1 MPRDA
6 EVEAA
11 PSRSRL
17 DCFDGARQ
25 GLAIGYLYGCDADPG
40 EADATHAKKL
50 RATKNCCASLRKPQH
65 RADHGARTRPGEQMI
80 FVAGYVATLVAFVAA
95 DMVWLGIMVD
105 RVYRPAIGDLLS
117 PSVNVA
123 AAAVFYL
130 IFPGGLTIFAVV
142 QAVQNQSAGNA
153 AVLGGLFGF
162 FAYSTYDLTNQATLR
177 NWPTRL
183 TVIDLAWGSVL
194 AAFAATIG
202 YIAASRF

>member
-1 MPRDA
+1 
-6 EVEAA
+6 
-11 PSRSRL
+11 
-17 DCFDGARQ
+17 
-25 GLAIGYLYGCDADPG
+25 
-40 EADATHAKKL
+40 
-50 RATKNCCASLRKPQH
+50 
-65 RADHGARTRPGEQMI
+65 MI

-105 RVYRPAIGDLLS
+105 RLYRPAIGDILS
-117 PSVNVA
+117 PSVNVP

-130 IFPGGLTIFAVV
+130 IFPGGLTIFAVL

-162 FAYSTYDLTNQATLR
+162 FAYGTYDLTNQATLR
-177 NWPTRL
+177 NWPTHL